1 MMEQDMQQILFT
13 QDQVAARV
21 QELAAQITRDYAGK
35 TPLVVG
41 VLRGSF
47 IFMADLV
54 RHLDLPLTLDFMA
67 ASSYHQLRTG
77 QHPLRPSR

>member
-21 QELAAQITRDYAGK
+21 QELAAQITRDYAGN
-35 TPLVVG
+35 PPWWWG

-54 RHLDLPLTLDFMA
+54 RHLDLPSPWISWPPPPTAPAPPAPDWSTSA
-67 ASSYHQLRTG
+67 
-77 QHPLRPSR
+77 

>member
-54 RHLDLPLTLDFMA
+54 RHLDLPWISWPPPPTAPAPPAPDWSTSA
-67 ASSYHQLRTG
+67 
-77 QHPLRPSR
+77 